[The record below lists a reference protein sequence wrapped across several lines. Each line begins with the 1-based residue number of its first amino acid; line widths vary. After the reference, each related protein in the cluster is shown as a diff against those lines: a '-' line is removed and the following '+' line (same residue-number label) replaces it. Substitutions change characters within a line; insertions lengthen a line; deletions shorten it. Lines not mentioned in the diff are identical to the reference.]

1 MRVFRLGPFELAG
14 PNASCCR
21 ITLLS
26 LAMCSTGSA
35 LAQPPPGGQL
45 TSTASDVNLI
55 LSLTSVIVGII
66 GGVLGGLSIWLAVKF
81 YQMSNTLYNAMQQ
94 TMRSIE
100 ASSKT
105 TEATTRDYTG
115 RLVEAMIVMASE
127 NMKTSVIAAEN
138 QAKDRIRAKL
148 FNVDPQL
155 QRDLLGEIE
164 AAFAP
169 ALRGAEKLQRLT
181 SNATSPELP
190 MDTSS
195 RSMGSELSSPRDSA
209 YDWGPFVRV
218 IATLQKNQNFLSVKW
233 LHEKKFAQDLAMREA
248 LQIALDKSLLLTER
262 IANPKNPDR
271 PVLTCKLNQ
280 AHPLVAQALGS

>member
-1 MRVFRLGPFELAG
+1 MLPYHFAFAGHVLIGP
-14 PNASCCR
+14 
-21 ITLLS
+21 
-26 LAMCSTGSA
+26 A
-35 LAQPPPGGQL
+35 LAQASPGGQL
-45 TSTASDVNLI
+45 TAGAGDVNLI

-148 FNVDPQL
+148 FNVNPQL

-181 SNATSPELP
+181 SKRDRPGASNGFAIALDRVGIVLAARQCLRLGAFRPSDCDLGKKPE
-190 MDTSS
+190 
-195 RSMGSELSSPRDSA
+195 
-209 YDWGPFVRV
+209 
-218 IATLQKNQNFLSVKW
+218 FLSVKW

-262 IANPKNPDR
+262 IANPRNPDR